1 MDTLTRTAH
10 HEAGHALMLLR
21 WHDDFPL
28 VKVVILAS
36 GGGEVHHRSPE
47 GSTDPWGTVLVAGR
61 VAEAILG
68 VCPERCKRASRRD
81 RERAEKLLDRLGLV
95 HPRQRL
101 ARLRSWER
109 GAARLLRRRW
119 HDVAAIAKAL
129 IARRCLDVAEVQR
142 ILLEGHR

>member
-1 MDTLTRTAH
+1 MNTLTRTAH
-10 HEAGHALMLLR
+10 HEAGHALMMLR

-61 VAEAILG
+61 VAETILG

-95 HPRQRL
+95 HPRQRV
-101 ARLRSWER
+101 ARLKSWER

-119 HDVAAIAKAL
+119 PDVVRIAAAL
-129 IARRCLDVAEVQR
+129 IVKRMLDATEVQQ
-142 ILLEGHR
+142 ILGGV